1 MENIYQKLRKISLF
15 SFFDEQAL
23 SELLPED
30 RMYVRHYI
38 SGNVIAF
45 SDDPVESLYCLTQVE
60 CRGEML
66 DFSGRSFTVEAI
78 YAPDTVASAF
88 LFATENRF
96 PVNVVAVT
104 SCEIVLIPRDFIFML
119 IAQNPEFIR
128 MIIRDITDRT
138 VFLAKKIQMLSFRTI
153 RQKLVRYL
161 LSLRKNQSLNVH
173 VPVTREAMADLFNVE
188 RPSVSRVLS
197 ELNRE
202 GLIVVKGRTIELKN
216 LQKLNEILIDV

>member
-1 MENIYQKLRKISLF
+1 
-15 SFFDEQAL
+15 
-23 SELLPED
+23 
-30 RMYVRHYI
+30 
-38 SGNVIAF
+38 
-45 SDDPVESLYCLTQVE
+45 
-60 CRGEML
+60 
-66 DFSGRSFTVEAI
+66 VEAI

-104 SCEIVLIPRDFIFML
+104 SCEIVLIPRDFIFMH

>member
-1 MENIYQKLRKISLF
+1 MENIYQKLQKISLF
-15 SFFDEQAL
+15 NFL
-23 SELLPED
+23 SEEELSEYLPED

-38 SGNVIAF
+38 PGNIMAF
-45 SDDPVESLYCLTQVE
+45 ADDPVESLYCLTKGE

-66 DFSGRSFTVEAI
+66 DFSGRSFTVETI
-78 YAPDTVASAF
+78 TAPDTVASAF

-104 SCEIVLIPRDFIFML
+104 TCEIVLIPRDFIFMITL
-119 IAQNPEFIR
+119 QKPEFIR

-138 VFLAKKIQMLSFRTI
+138 VILAKKIQMLSFRTI

-161 LSLRKNQSLNVH
+161 LSLRKNQSLNVR
-173 VPVTREAMADLFNVE
+173 VPVSREAMADLFNVE

-197 ELNRE
+197 ELHRE
-202 GLIVVKGRTIELKN
+202 GLIHVNGRDIELKN
-216 LQKLNEILIDV
+216 FQKLNEILIQG